1 MNGIVS
7 KTIVGSG
14 PPGVRIPPSP
24 LKDPKDFQNLWGLI
38 FNGKICSMKLN
49 LALAQINTKLGDVE
63 CNLAK
68 HMEYIEQ
75 AKSQKTDLLVFPE
88 LSLTGYVLQDLVASV
103 ARKPTEDDP
112 VFKHLLTASRDL
124 DLVIGFVDEDSRHR
138 FYIASAYLSGG
149 KVVHVHHKVYL
160 PTYGLFDE
168 GRFFAWGDS
177 IRAFD
182 TRFGRVGM
190 LICEDFWHASPP
202 YLLWLDGADIMLFSS
217 ASPGRGLNDKEK
229 LESARWVERVT
240 KAYASMFTSFVA
252 HANRVGYEDGLH
264 FWGGATL
271 FDPNGEEIVI
281 GPYNVEAITYAQMDL
296 NQLRRTRAR
305 LPLLR
310 DERTALVQKELSRI
324 LEK

>member
-1 MNGIVS
+1 
-7 KTIVGSG
+7 
-14 PPGVRIPPSP
+14 
-24 LKDPKDFQNLWGLI
+24 
-38 FNGKICSMKLN
+38 MKLN
-49 LALAQINTKLGDVE
+49 LSLAQISTKLGDVDA
-63 CNLAK
+63 NLEKHLSYIKQAK
-68 HMEYIEQ
+68 H
-75 AKSQKTDLLVFPE
+75 QKTDLLVFPE

-103 ARKPTEDDP
+103 AHKPTEDDP
-112 VFKHLLTASRDL
+112 VFRHLLKASRDL
-124 DLVIGFVDEDSRHR
+124 DLVVGFVDEDARHR

-149 KVVHVHHKVYL
+149 TVMHVHHKVYL

-177 IRAFD
+177 IRSFD

-217 ASPGRGLNDKEK
+217 ASPGRGLTDKEK
-229 LESARWVERVT
+229 LESARWVERVS

-252 HANRVGYEDGLH
+252 HCNRVGFEDGLL
-264 FWGGATL
+264 FWGGATVN
-271 FDPNGEEIVI
+271 DPNGELLVQ
-281 GPYNVEAITYAQMDL
+281 GPYFEESLITTELDL

-310 DERTALVQKELSRI
+310 DERTALVQKEMDRILSRG
-324 LEK
+324 